1 MTKDL
6 RKAILYPLLF
16 VCLIT
21 LIHFF
26 GEYTGTKL
34 SDWGVYP
41 RQKQGLKGIIG
52 MIFVHGSWKHLFN
65 NAVPLLVLGSAIFY
79 FYRSIALKV
88 IFYSILFTGF
98 LVWLGARP
106 SYHIGASGL
115 VYALAAFL
123 FLSGLLRQ
131 HRPLMALSLF
141 VAFLYGGLIWGI
153 FPNEQRIS
161 WEGHLFGGISGL
173 FWALYYR
180 TEGPQRKKYSWEIE
194 AEILD
199 SLDGIDVIYEEVK
212 SSEAASRRNESS
224 TISIQYDYKSKK

>member
-1 MTKDL
+1 MTNL
-6 RKAILYPLLF
+6 RKAILYPFLF
-16 VCLIT
+16 VCTIT
-21 LIHFF
+21 IIHFY
-26 GEYTGTKL
+26 GDYSGVKL

-41 RQKQGLKGIIG
+41 RQKQGLKGIVG
-52 MIFVHGSWKHLFN
+52 MIFIHGSWKHLFN
-65 NAVPLLVLGSAIFY
+65 NAVPLIVLGSALFH
-79 FYRSIALKV
+79 FYRSIAAKV
-88 IFYSILFTGF
+88 ILYSVLFTGV

-123 FLSGLLRQ
+123 FLSGILRK
-131 HRPLMALSLF
+131 HRPLMAVSLF

-199 SLDGIDVIYEEVK
+199 SLDGIDVIYDEVK
-212 SSEAASRRNESS
+212 NTEETNHSNNSN
-224 TISIQYDYKSKK
+224 TFSIKYEYKD